1 MSHSNKNYYEPIIR
15 QGDFKMNING
25 KELAHGIIQG
35 GMGVGVSLSEL
46 AGNVAKEGCMGVISS
61 VNIGYKE
68 PDFLTNP
75 FEANIRAL
83 KEHIQ
88 RAKEISQG
96 NGLIGV
102 NIMVAVSHYE
112 ETVKAAIS
120 AGADA
125 IISGAGLPLNL
136 AELVKGSKTLFAPI
150 VSSKRAAMLLCKS
163 FIKKA
168 GSLPDFIVIEGHQA
182 GGHLGFSAGDLEAD
196 TCQPNLQILKEVK
209 EVIKPFED
217 EFKKSIKI
225 FLGGGI
231 FDGKDMAEALNAGA
245 DGVQIGT
252 RFIATKECD
261 VDDVFK
267 QVIVEAKEE
276 DIRIIKSPVGMPA
289 RAIYTPL
296 LQSLD
301 KGKTFFAERC
311 NSCLTACPKG
321 ENIPYCISRA
331 LISAA
336 QGNREEGLFFCGENA
351 SRVNK
356 IVTVKE
362 LIGELL
368 TDCNSALATAN

>member
-1 MSHSNKNYYEPIIR
+1 
-15 QGDFKMNING
+15 MNIGG

-35 GMGVGVSLSEL
+35 GMGVGVSLSNL
-46 AGNVAKEGCMGVISS
+46 AGSVAREGCMGVISS
-61 VNIGYKE
+61 VNIGFEE
-68 PDFLTNP
+68 PDFLENP

-83 KEHIQ
+83 KEHIK

-96 NGLIGV
+96 KGLIGV

-112 ETVKAAIS
+112 ETVKAAIE

-150 VSSKRAAMLLCKS
+150 VSSKRAAMLLCKN
-163 FIKKA
+163 FVRRA
-168 GSLPDFIVIEGHQA
+168 GILPDFMVIEGHKA
-182 GGHLGFSAGDLEAD
+182 GGHLGFSADDLENN

-209 EVIKPFED
+209 EAIKPFEE
-217 EFKKSIKI
+217 EFKKKI
-225 FLGGGI
+225 YVFLGGGV
-231 FDGKDMAEALNAGA
+231 FDGKDMAEAVNAGA

-267 QVIVEAKEE
+267 QVIVDSKEE

-296 LQSLD
+296 LQNLE
-301 KGKTFFAERC
+301 KGKSYLAKKC

-321 ENIPYCISRA
+321 DKIPYCISRA

-336 QGNREEGLFFCGENA
+336 RGNKEEGLFFCGENA
-351 SRVNK
+351 PRVK
-356 IVTVKE
+356 GIVTVKE
-362 LIGELL
+362 LVDELL
-368 TDCNSALATAN
+368 RESELNLA

>member
-1 MSHSNKNYYEPIIR
+1 M
-15 QGDFKMNING
+15 DING

-46 AGNVAKEGCMGVISS
+46 AGAVAREGCMGVISS
-61 VNIGYKE
+61 VNIGFKE

-83 KEHIQ
+83 KKHIQ

-112 ETVKAAIS
+112 ETVKAAVA

-150 VSSKRAAMLLCKS
+150 VSSKRAALLLCKS

-168 GSLPDFIVIEGHQA
+168 GLLPDFIVIEGHKA
-182 GGHLGFSAGDLEAD
+182 GGHLGFSANDLEEQ
-196 TCQPNLQILKEVK
+196 TCQPNLQILNEVK
-209 EVIKPFED
+209 EVIAPFED
-217 EFKKSIKI
+217 EFKKKI
-225 FLGGGI
+225 RVFLGGGI
-231 FDGKDMAEALNAGA
+231 FDKNDVKEAIDAGA

-261 VDDVFK
+261 ADNVFK
-267 QVIVEAKEE
+267 QVIVDAKAE

-296 LQSLD
+296 LENLE
-301 KGKTFFAERC
+301 KGKTFFAKKC

-331 LISAA
+331 LIAA
-336 QGNREEGLFFCGENA
+336 VEGNREEGLFFCGENA
-351 SRVNK
+351 SRVNE
-356 IVTVKE
+356 IMTVKE
-362 LIGELL
+362 LVNELIYQ
-368 TDCNSALATAN
+368 

>member
-1 MSHSNKNYYEPIIR
+1 M
-15 QGDFKMNING
+15 DING
-25 KELAHGIIQG
+25 KELEHGIIQG

-46 AGNVAKEGCMGVISS
+46 AGNVAREGCMGVISS
-61 VNIGYKE
+61 VNIGFKE

-83 KEHIQ
+83 KKHIQ

-96 NGLIGV
+96 NGLIAV

-150 VSSKRAAMLLCKS
+150 VSSKRAAMLLCKT

-168 GSLPDFIVIEGHQA
+168 GSLPDFIVIEGHKA
-182 GGHLGFSAGDLEAD
+182 GGHLGFSAKDLDAD
-196 TCQPNLQILKEVK
+196 TCQPNLQILQEVK

-217 EFKKSIKI
+217 EFKKTIRI

-231 FDGKDMAEALNAGA
+231 FDGKDMAEAIKAGA

-252 RFIATKECD
+252 RFIATRECD
-261 VDDVFK
+261 ADDVFK
-267 QVIVEAKEE
+267 QVIVDSKLD

-289 RAIYTPL
+289 RAIHTPL
-296 LQSLD
+296 LENLE
-301 KGKTFFAERC
+301 KGKTFFAKKC

-331 LISAA
+331 LISAVE
-336 QGNREEGLFFCGENA
+336 GNREEGLFFCGENA
-351 SRVNK
+351 WRVND

-362 LIGELL
+362 LINELL
-368 TDCNSALATAN
+368 TDYNNSLANA

>member
-1 MSHSNKNYYEPIIR
+1 
-15 QGDFKMNING
+15 MNIGG

-35 GMGVGVSLSEL
+35 GMGVGVSLSNL
-46 AGNVAKEGCMGVISS
+46 AGSVAREGCMGVISS
-61 VNIGYKE
+61 VNIGFEE
-68 PDFLTNP
+68 PDFLENP

-83 KEHIQ
+83 KEHIKK
-88 RAKEISQG
+88 AKEISQG
-96 NGLIGV
+96 KGLIGV

-112 ETVKAAIS
+112 ETVKAAIE

-150 VSSKRAAMLLCKS
+150 VSSKRAAMLLCKN
-163 FIKKA
+163 FIRRA
-168 GSLPDFIVIEGHQA
+168 GILPDFMVIEGHKA
-182 GGHLGFSAGDLEAD
+182 GGHLGFSADDLENN

-209 EVIKPFED
+209 EAIKPFEE
-217 EFKKSIKI
+217 EFKKKI
-225 FLGGGI
+225 YVFLGGGV
-231 FDGKDMAEALNAGA
+231 FDGKDMAEAVNAGA

-267 QVIVEAKEE
+267 QVIVDSKEE

-296 LQSLD
+296 LQNLE
-301 KGKTFFAERC
+301 KGKSYLAKKC

-321 ENIPYCISRA
+321 DKIPYCISRA

-336 QGNREEGLFFCGENA
+336 RGNREEGLFFCGENA
-351 SRVNK
+351 PRVK
-356 IVTVKE
+356 GIVTVKE
-362 LIGELL
+362 LVDELL
-368 TDCNSALATAN
+368 RESELNLA

>member
-1 MSHSNKNYYEPIIR
+1 
-15 QGDFKMNING
+15 MNING

-163 FIKKA
+163 FIRKA
-168 GSLPDFIVIEGHQA
+168 GSLPDFIVIEGHKA
-182 GGHLGFSAGDLEAD
+182 GGHLGFSADDLEAD

-209 EVIKPFED
+209 EVLRPFEE
-217 EFKKSIKI
+217 EFKKSIKV

-231 FDGKDMAEALNAGA
+231 FDGKDMAEALKAGA

-267 QVIVEAKEE
+267 QVIVDAKEE

-296 LQSLD
+296 LQNLE
-301 KGKTFFAERC
+301 KGKTYFAERC

-351 SRVNK
+351 SRVNE

-362 LIGELL
+362 MIDELL
-368 TDCNSALATAN
+368 TDCNSALAAAS

>member
-1 MSHSNKNYYEPIIR
+1 
-15 QGDFKMNING
+15 MNING

-46 AGNVAKEGCMGVISS
+46 AGNVAKQGCMGVISS
-61 VNIGYKE
+61 VNIGFKE

-83 KEHIQ
+83 KEHIKK
-88 RAKEISQG
+88 AKEIAGG

-112 ETVKAAIS
+112 ETVKAAIA

-150 VSSKRAAMLLCKS
+150 VSSKKAAMLLCKTFS
-163 FIKKA
+163 KKA
-168 GSLPDFIVIEGHQA
+168 GSIPDFIVIEGHEA
-182 GGHLGFSAGDLEAD
+182 GGHLGFSADDLKND

-209 EVIKPFED
+209 EVIKPFE
-217 EFKKSIKI
+217 ESFQKKIHV

-231 FDGKDMAEALNAGA
+231 FTGEDIAKAVKAGA

-252 RFIATKECD
+252 RFIATDECD
-261 VDDVFK
+261 ADDVFK
-267 QVIVEAKEE
+267 QVIVDSTPD

-296 LQSLD
+296 LEGLD

-311 NSCLTACPKG
+311 NNCLKACPKG
-321 ENIPYCISRA
+321 DKIPYCISRA
-331 LISAA
+331 LIEAVE
-336 QGNREEGLFFCGENA
+336 GNREEGLFFCGENA
-351 SRVNK
+351 SRIKK
-356 IVTVKE
+356 IVPVQE
-362 LIGELL
+362 LVNELL
-368 TDCNSALATAN
+368 TDCNKYGVVC

>member
-1 MSHSNKNYYEPIIR
+1 M
-15 QGDFKMNING
+15 DING
-25 KELAHGIIQG
+25 KELEHGIIQG

-46 AGNVAKEGCMGVISS
+46 AGNVAREGCMGVISS
-61 VNIGYKE
+61 VNIGFKE

-83 KEHIQ
+83 KKHIQ

-150 VSSKRAAMLLCKS
+150 VSSKRAAMLLCKT

-168 GSLPDFIVIEGHQA
+168 GSLPDFIVIEGHKA
-182 GGHLGFSAGDLEAD
+182 GGHLGFSAKDLDAD
-196 TCQPNLQILKEVK
+196 TCQPNLQILQEVK

-217 EFKKSIKI
+217 EFKKTIHI

-231 FDGKDMAEALNAGA
+231 FDGKDMAEAIKAGA

-252 RFIATKECD
+252 RFIATRECD
-261 VDDVFK
+261 ADDVFK
-267 QVIVEAKEE
+267 QVIVDSKLD

-289 RAIYTPL
+289 RAIHTPL
-296 LQSLD
+296 LENLE
-301 KGKTFFAERC
+301 KGKTFFAKKC

-331 LISAA
+331 LISAVE
-336 QGNREEGLFFCGENA
+336 GNREEGLFFCGENA
-351 SRVNK
+351 WRVND

-362 LIGELL
+362 LINELL
-368 TDCNSALATAN
+368 TDYNNSLANA

>member
-1 MSHSNKNYYEPIIR
+1 
-15 QGDFKMNING
+15 MNING

-35 GMGVGVSLSEL
+35 GMGIGVSLSEL
-46 AGNVAKEGCMGVISS
+46 AGNVAKQGCMGVISS

-68 PDFLTNP
+68 PDFLQNP
-75 FEANIRAL
+75 VEANLRAL
-83 KEHIQ
+83 REHIQ

-112 ETVKAAIS
+112 ETVKTAIA

-136 AELVKGSKTLFAPI
+136 AELAKGSKTLFAPI
-150 VSSKRAAMLLCKS
+150 VSSKKAALLLCRT
-163 FIKKA
+163 FAKKA
-168 GSLPDFIVIEGHQA
+168 GCIPDFIVIEGHKA
-182 GGHLGFSAGDLEAD
+182 GGHLGFSADDLKGD

-217 EFKKSIKI
+217 EFKKKI
-225 FLGGGI
+225 HVFLGGGV
-231 FDGKDMAEALNAGA
+231 FTGKDIAEAVKAGA

-252 RFIATKECD
+252 RFIATEECD
-261 VDDVFK
+261 ADTAFK
-267 QVIVEAKEE
+267 QIIVDSTED

-289 RAIYTPL
+289 RAVYTPL
-296 LQSLD
+296 LQNLD
-301 KGKTFFAERC
+301 KGKTFFAKKC
-311 NSCLTACPKG
+311 NNCLKACPKG
-321 ENIPYCISRA
+321 DKIPYCISRA
-331 LISAA
+331 LIAA
-336 QGNREEGLFFCGENA
+336 VEGNKEEGLFFCGENA

-362 LIGELL
+362 LVDELL
-368 TDCNSALATAN
+368 CDYESAMASC

>member
-1 MSHSNKNYYEPIIR
+1 ME
-15 QGDFKMNING
+15 ING
-25 KELAHGIIQG
+25 KVLEHGIIQG

-61 VNIGYKE
+61 VNIGFKE

-83 KEHIQ
+83 KAHIQ

-168 GSLPDFIVIEGHQA
+168 GSLPDFIVIEGHKA
-182 GGHLGFSAGDLEAD
+182 GGHLGFSAKDLEAQ

-217 EFKKSIKI
+217 EFKKNIRV

-231 FDGKDMAEALNAGA
+231 FDGKDMAEAIEAGA

-261 VDDVFK
+261 ADEVFK
-267 QVIVEAKEE
+267 QVIVDAREE

-296 LQSLD
+296 LENLE
-301 KGKTFFAERC
+301 KGKTFFAKKC
-311 NSCLTACPKG
+311 NNCLTACPKG
-321 ENIPYCISRA
+321 DKVPYCISRA
-331 LISAA
+331 LISAVE
-336 QGNREEGLFFCGENA
+336 GNKEEGLFFCGENA
-351 SRVNK
+351 SRVNE

-362 LIGELL
+362 LINELL
-368 TDCNSALATAN
+368 TDCNMAMVKAC